1 MKNIRLSLPK
11 QPLLA
16 ALAVASALTLSAC
29 GADNNALPD
38 NGGDGGD
45 NGGGGGGDTS
55 TSYRQFVRDAY
66 AQAPR
71 DMPLTVNDKEFT
83 FDVMDTAEF
92 DDLVQGGTIDGG
104 S

>member
-1 MKNIRLSLPK
+1 MKSLFAK
-11 QPLLA
+11 SALL
-16 ALAVASALTLSAC
+16 LVLASAFALTGCDGSSSKA
-29 GADNNALPD
+29 GDD
-38 NGGDGGD
+38 NGGDGGG
-45 NGGGGGGDTS
+45 GGGGGGDTN

-66 AQAPR
+66 AQAPT

-92 DDLVQGGTIDGG
+92 DDLVQGGSIDGG

>member
-1 MKNIRLSLPK
+1 MKSLFSK
-11 QPLLA
+11 SALLLVLA
-16 ALAVASALTLSAC
+16 SAFALAGC
-29 GADNNALPD
+29 GGSSSKAGDD
-38 NGGDGGD
+38 NGGDGGGD
-45 NGGGGGGDTS
+45 GGGGGDTS

-66 AQAPR
+66 AQAPS

-92 DDLVQGGTIDGG
+92 NDLVQGGTIDGG

>member
-1 MKNIRLSLPK
+1 MKSLFSK
-11 QPLLA
+11 SAMLLMLA
-16 ALAVASALTLSAC
+16 SAFALAGCNS
-29 GADNNALPD
+29 GNGRIDDD

-45 NGGGGGGDTS
+45 GGGGGGGGDTS

-66 AQAPR
+66 AQAPS

-92 DDLVQGGTIDGG
+92 DDIVQGGTIDGG

>member
-1 MKNIRLSLPK
+1 MKRLTTKSSLA
-11 QPLLA
+11 LL
-16 ALAVASALTLSAC
+16 LLSAFALSGC
-29 GADNNALPD
+29 GGSSTKSNDDAG
-38 NGGDGGD
+38 GGDGGD
-45 NGGGGGGDTS
+45 NGGGGDTT

-66 AQAPR
+66 AQDANAI
-71 DMPLTVNDKEFT
+71 PLTVNDKEFT

>member
-1 MKNIRLSLPK
+1 MKYAFSKNLMALLLVTSSL
-11 QPLLA
+11 
-16 ALAVASALTLSAC
+16 ALVGCDGSS
-29 GADNNALPD
+29 GGSD
-38 NGGDGGD
+38 NGAGD
-45 NGGGGGGDTS
+45 GGGGGGDDGGGDVS

-66 AQAPR
+66 AQAPN
-71 DMPLTVNDKEFT
+71 DAPLTVNDKEFN

>member
-1 MKNIRLSLPK
+1 MNNLFSKTT
-11 QPLLA
+11 PLLLLVA
-16 ALAVASALTLSAC
+16 AFALVGCDGSSSS
-29 GADNNALPD
+29 PD
-38 NGGDGGD
+38 MGGGDGGD
-45 NGGGGGGDTS
+45 NGGDNGGDTS

-66 AQAPR
+66 AQGPMDQA
-71 DMPLTVNDKEFT
+71 LTVNDKEFV